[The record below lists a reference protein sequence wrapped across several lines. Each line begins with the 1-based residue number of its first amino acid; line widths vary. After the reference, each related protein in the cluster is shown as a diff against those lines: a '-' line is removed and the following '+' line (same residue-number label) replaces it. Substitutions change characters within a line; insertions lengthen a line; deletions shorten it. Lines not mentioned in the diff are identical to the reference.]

1 MDLPKLQQTVSGSYF
16 VTIPVSWVASLNW
29 NKGIDIVLKPEKN
42 GVSISK
48 AKVQRQKQVRKERK
62 VSN

>member
-1 MDLPKLQQTVSGSYF
+1 MPKLQQTVSGSYF

-48 AKVQRQKQVRKERK
+48 AKVQKKQKQVRKERK